1 MFKSRPGS
9 VTVDASTVMRKPP
22 SMSWSAAASV
32 SEAWLTAFKLVHL
45 VGQVQTGDTVLL
57 HAAASGV
64 GLAAIQLV
72 VAAGGTAFVTVGT
85 KAKLAQCLSAGA
97 AGGAVRHDG
106 PWLETITTLLPV
118 GSKGVNVVLDPVA
131 SGHAKQ
137 NLEVMSV
144 DGRWVLYSLLS
155 GPSLPEDVAKSFLGA
170 LARSRGSHHVH
181 APSHFYLHAAS
192 HGQCTNRSVHAARC
206 RRQKSASRSWPPLC
220 AHGQRPSSST
230 S

>member
-1 MFKSRPGS
+1 
-9 VTVDASTVMRKPP
+9 MRKPP

-131 SGHAKQ
+131 SGYAKQ

-170 LARSRGSHHVH
+170 LAKKRISLLATTLRTRPKAFKQHLVSRFSREVLPKLASGAMVHVIDREFGGLSQ
-181 APSHFYLHAAS
+181 AQAA
-192 HGQCTNRSVHAARC
+192 HDYMETNANVGKIVLTVA
-206 RRQKSASRSWPPLC
+206 
-220 AHGQRPSSST
+220 
-230 S
+230 